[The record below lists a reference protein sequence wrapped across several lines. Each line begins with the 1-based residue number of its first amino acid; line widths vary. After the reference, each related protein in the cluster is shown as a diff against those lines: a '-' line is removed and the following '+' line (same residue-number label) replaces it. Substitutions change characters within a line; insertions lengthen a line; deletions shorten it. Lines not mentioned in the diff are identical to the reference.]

1 MFNGLHSEIH
11 SITVFPS
18 EEVRT
23 SAVQTGVTG
32 VRCVKGRGGRGA
44 AGRGGAGGGRLPW
57 VTDSS

>member
-32 VRCVKGRGGRGA
+32 VRCVKGRGGGGVLLGVAEPAVA
-44 AGRGGAGGGRLPW
+44 AFPG
-57 VTDSS
+57 

>member
-32 VRCVKGRGGRGA
+32 VRCVKGH
-44 AGRGGAGGGRLPW
+44 GGGVLLGVAEPA
-57 VTDSS
+57 VAAFPG